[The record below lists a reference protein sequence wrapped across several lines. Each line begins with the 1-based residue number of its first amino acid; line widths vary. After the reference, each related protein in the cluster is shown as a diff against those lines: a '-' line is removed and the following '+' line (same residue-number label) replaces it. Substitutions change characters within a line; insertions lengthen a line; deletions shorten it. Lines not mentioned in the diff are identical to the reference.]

1 MAKKPAKPEGDKP
14 KRKNVTAKQVQ
25 ALEGK
30 PPAVPPILG
39 MPTPPPP
46 PPEPDNDPWDDEGLT
61 FKQRAFCIAY
71 IGPAAGNATLAAQM
85 AGYRDDNR
93 AALAVTASE
102 NLRKP
107 NVARCIARLVAG
119 KLGGPEWT
127 RAGITEIANANMA
140 DFVKVASNGQLV
152 LDGDKAQQAAA
163 LGLVQVWHEKLIETS
178 DGPTI
183 IDRKLKLY
191 SRLDALKTLAK
202 MNGQIVDRHVH
213 TGTIAVTHSVM
224 PNLMKDP
231 EAFAAA
237 RMLTRRTVEL
247 RNQENG
253 HAPANGNGNGNGHAS

>member
-1 MAKKPAKPEGDKP
+1 MAKNPKQPPGDKP
-14 KRKNVTAKQVQ
+14 KRVTAKLVQ
-25 ALEGK
+25 STEGLPPPAPPIVGMPPP
-30 PPAVPPILG
+30 PPAVP
-39 MPTPPPP
+39 
-46 PPEPDNDPWDDEGLT
+46 EPDDAPWDDEGLT

-71 IGPAAGNATLAAQM
+71 VGPAAGNATKAAQM
-85 AGYRDDNR
+85 AGYRDDNYDS
-93 AALAVTASE
+93 LKVTACE
-102 NLRKP
+102 NLTKP

-140 DFVKVASNGQLV
+140 DFVKVADNGQLV

-163 LGLVQVWHEKLIETS
+163 LGLVQVWHEKVIES
-178 DGPTI
+178 ESGPTV

-202 MNGQIVDRHVH
+202 MNGQIVDRHVVN
-213 TGTIAVTHSVM
+213 GTISVTHKVM
-224 PNLMKDP
+224 PNVLKDP

-237 RMLTRRTVEL
+237 RLLTRRTSEL

-253 HAPANGNGNGNGHAS
+253 DPIALPPANGNGKH